1 MKVPA
6 QVPVTLVVNTRRNAK
21 EITLQIDKGQTF
33 GQGPI
38 FKDNQEYVEDLCLP
52 SGRHRLKFFDTFGDG
67 WSGGYWSL
75 KNADGKLFG
84 GGPTAGQVAGTGGE
98 VAFNVDEK
106 NPGSMAVETRVRLH
120 IKTGRG
126 YSNRVCRWNIDGGT
140 NFGSKLRPNHH
151 YFFSFKLPSGKH
163 KLNMVGTKQGRGQ
176 GAWFELQED
185 RKDTRG
191 RTTRKTVLG
200 GRNGGKDKSGL
211 MSSRLKEVEFCL
223 GTACDKMQ
231 LQKGT
236 EMVTVQIRPVRT
248 KHRRIRA
255 AHSGSGRSQIQ
266 LLRLLRRWLVGW
278 LVGDLWGRP
287 EDWQL

>member
-1 MKVPA
+1 MGAGALGSIVSPSLNTQLAWKAKVDRCGVCDGKGVGCKKTCPNSYKLFAITVPA
-6 QVPVTLVVNTRRNAK
+6 QIPVTLVVNTRRNAK
-21 EITLQIDKGQTF
+21 EITLQLDKGQTF
-33 GQGPI
+33 GQGPV
-38 FKDNQEYVEDLCLP
+38 FKDNQVYVEDLCLP

-120 IKTGRG
+120 IKTGRS

-163 KLNMVGTKQGRGQ
+163 KLNMVGTKKGWGQ

-185 RKDTRG
+185 RKDARG
-191 RTTRKTVLG
+191 RTTRKTV
-200 GRNGGKDKSGL
+200 
-211 MSSRLKEVEFCL
+211 
-223 GTACDKMQ
+223 
-231 LQKGT
+231 
-236 EMVTVQIRPVRT
+236 
-248 KHRRIRA
+248 
-255 AHSGSGRSQIQ
+255 
-266 LLRLLRRWLVGW
+266 
-278 LVGDLWGRP
+278 
-287 EDWQL
+287 